1 MPPAQCAFKLYI
13 YIYIY
18 YIYGP
23 KALCNPRVH
32 ILTTRRRDGA
42 DEAKATTHPA
52 GGEVTCFTCEWN
64 LLKADL
70 FKVRQE
76 LSNNGTRPLKP
87 AEETKAMSEFY
98 KKMFEANAA
107 SSEEDNESTPLS
119 PSIRFLVCA
128 FLCIELSSVC
138 CERGFS
144 IMNRIKCKARNRMYV
159 DTLDS
164 LMMIALNGPMDKTAK
179 KVLIEEAYAHWASLC
194 QRNILKSHF
203 VPRSRKAASMPVVA
217 DDSMDAEDTANTSEP
232 EETEER
238 LNATEEAA
246 EDAPEEARKSRHVEC
261 FGHLLD
267 SDHDDD
273 INFEPVQ
280 TELDV
285 LQAGTTSAAAAAARR
300 AGITQESLNAA
311 VGCYQPPMDGPRKGW
326 VPINPPPNFTQHEL
340 ESEEGCTNL
349 HKRKIRWIAHIFED
363 GWHIGRIQDDKAPK
377 GHKHAG
383 QYDVRY
389 PSDGSKYWTV
399 LHPAQYGPDQSWVY
413 VEAPAAQQRAGARS
427 LRSAP
432 AKGSKVPR
440 R

>member
-1 MPPAQCAFKLYI
+1 
-13 YIYIY
+13 
-18 YIYGP
+18 
-23 KALCNPRVH
+23 
-32 ILTTRRRDGA
+32 
-42 DEAKATTHPA
+42 
-52 GGEVTCFTCEWN
+52 
-64 LLKADL
+64 
-70 FKVRQE
+70 
-76 LSNNGTRPLKP
+76 
-87 AEETKAMSEFY
+87 
-98 KKMFEANAA
+98 
-107 SSEEDNESTPLS
+107 
-119 PSIRFLVCA
+119 
-128 FLCIELSSVC
+128 
-138 CERGFS
+138 
-144 IMNRIKCKARNRMYV
+144 MNRIKCKARNRMYV

-194 QRNILKSHF
+194 RRNILKSHF
-203 VPRSRKAASMPVVA
+203 VPRSRKAASMPVLA
-217 DDSMDAEDTANTSEP
+217 DDSMDAEDTANTSEQ
-232 EETEER
+232 TEER

-246 EDAPEEARKSRHVEC
+246 EDAQEEARKSRHVEC

-285 LQAGTTSAAAAAARR
+285 LQAGTTLAAAAAAAAARR